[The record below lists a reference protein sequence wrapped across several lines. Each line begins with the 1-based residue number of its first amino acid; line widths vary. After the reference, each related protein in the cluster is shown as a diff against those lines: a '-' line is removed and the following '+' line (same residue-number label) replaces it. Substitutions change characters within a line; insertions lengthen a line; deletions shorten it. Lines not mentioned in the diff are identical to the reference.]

1 MIYLQL
7 SLLALGAILLNYNL
21 MISMLCIVIFLL
33 ITWKNKNLNARKT
46 IICLIVF
53 LAFFIRGAYEQKT
66 NISYLEN
73 VENKNLELV
82 IFNRFSINGDY
93 MSGTGRIGDEEVL
106 INYKIKSEEE
116 KKFFKEKFWGGKLS
130 VFANIEINT
139 SYYFSILNIY

>member
-66 NISYLEN
+66 NISHLKN
-73 VENKNLELV
+73 VENNNLELV
-82 IFNRFSINGDY
+82 ISDKFNVNVLLLPPLFPQEMMTISI
-93 MSGTGRIGDEEVL
+93 
-106 INYKIKSEEE
+106 INKTNIFFMIVFLSFKI
-116 KKFFKEKFWGGKLS
+116 L
-130 VFANIEINT
+130 
-139 SYYFSILNIY
+139 Y

>member
-7 SLLALGAILLNYNL
+7 SLLALGAILLNYDL

-53 LAFFIRGAYEQKT
+53 LAFFIRGAYEQKN
-66 NISYLEN
+66 NISHLNN

-82 IFNRFSINGDY
+82 ISGKFPSLSLRKKNNRQKTRNTKVKSLLFFIF
-93 MSGTGRIGDEEVL
+93 VL
-106 INYKIKSEEE
+106 
-116 KKFFKEKFWGGKLS
+116 L
-130 VFANIEINT
+130 
-139 SYYFSILNIY
+139 